1 MRNENFE
8 LCNYIMLNQVGFIL
22 QVYEPV
28 EEGSYIK
35 MIDMVK
41 GKGGQLQVT
50 NIIFLVIL
58 LSCKRGIQLL
68 SLIFTRH
75 KIGSDLLYLKLY

>member
-1 MRNENFE
+1 M
-8 LCNYIMLNQVGFIL
+8 

-41 GKGGQLQVT
+41 GEGGQLQVT
-50 NIIFLVIL
+50 KMIL
-58 LSCKRGIQLL
+58 LAISYSCKRGVQLL
-68 SLIFTRH
+68 SLVFTRH
-75 KIGSDLLYLKLY
+75 KIGFQLYL

>member
-1 MRNENFE
+1 VNN
-8 LCNYIMLNQVGFIL
+8 IILNQLEFLL

-41 GKGGQLQVT
+41 GEGGQLQVT
-50 NIIFLVIL
+50 NMIFLFII
-58 LSCKRGIQLL
+58 SCVEGI
-68 SLIFTRH
+68 S
-75 KIGSDLLYLKLY
+75 SY

>member
-41 GKGGQLQVT
+41 GEGGQLQVT
-50 NIIFLVIL
+50 DMIFLATL

>member
-41 GKGGQLQVT
+41 GEGGQLQVT

-58 LSCKRGIQLL
+58 LSCKRGIWLL
-68 SLIFTRH
+68 SLFTRH

>member
-1 MRNENFE
+1 M
-8 LCNYIMLNQVGFIL
+8 NYITLNQVGFLL

-41 GKGGQLQVT
+41 GEGGQLQV
-50 NIIFLVIL
+50 
-58 LSCKRGIQLL
+58 KQ
-68 SLIFTRH
+68 
-75 KIGSDLLYLKLY
+75 